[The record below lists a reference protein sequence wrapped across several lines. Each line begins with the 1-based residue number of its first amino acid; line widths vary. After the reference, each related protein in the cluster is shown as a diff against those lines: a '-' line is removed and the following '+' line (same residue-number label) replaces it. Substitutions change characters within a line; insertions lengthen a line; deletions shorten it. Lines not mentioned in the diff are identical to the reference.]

1 MTRVTRLIP
10 QIRHGPNINLGL
22 HTRSTPM
29 RLLLSW
35 LARAKYGGTCS
46 IYTCKSTHFPRLD
59 LHNPHLEH
67 HPCVTGT
74 AAAPLLPETPKQRPG
89 LAGHEQAA
97 GDLLLRRPGVRR
109 RDERGLHAAVRR
121 RPTAG
126 ESLRGRHEPGPVG
139 HGECPVAA
147 RCRVLCTAHN
157 TTTPAGER
165 NAVGYVAA
173 FPSSSSFTVWGVV
186 HPIFFFFFPSH
197 DCFCRLPHWPT
208 SSTTTS

>member
-1 MTRVTRLIP
+1 MRNRDCQHCWTRVSDESYSLDPPDSPRP
-10 QIRHGPNINLGL
+10 QHQF
-22 HTRSTPM
+22 
-29 RLLLSW
+29 
-35 LARAKYGGTCS
+35 GTTCAV
-46 IYTCKSTHFPRLD
+46 YTDAFTFELVGACEVWYLCTHFPRLD

-173 FPSSSSFTVWGVV
+173 FPSSSSFTGWGVV
-186 HPIFFFFFPSH
+186 HPIFFFFFFFSIP
-197 DCFCRLPHWPT
+197 
-208 SSTTTS
+208 